1 MFCVL
6 FLAGSQYGAL
16 VVSMADQAGEG
27 ETTEGQAGEGK
38 DATIAV
44 PALTEGAR
52 EFDKNVLFKCLFVF
66 DNIFNNSVCG
76 ILRLLK

>member
-1 MFCVL
+1 MLYSSLPCQNPCEIQYNDGLINMFCVL

-52 EFDKNVLFKCLFVF
+52 EFDKCFV
-66 DNIFNNSVCG
+66 
-76 ILRLLK
+76 